1 MGDITRA
8 LDNWMAEGYAQIGEV
23 RIRPLETGFELR
35 HYADAGHQAEQLRSL
50 TPEDVRDLVRLDS
63 HGKFRPLKTVP
74 NLARGWIL
82 LVPDVGALRQT
93 LDHFYPAML
102 GMLASRQNGALQ
114 PVPLRETLERQTG
127 MYAVTRRIS
136 DEDADRL
143 AGSFCES
150 GAGCL
155 KTILWQIRAGRNL
168 ASLPPE
174 KFDLSENQTGDM
186 ARALPMLC
194 QEACNFFVA
203 EAREWVRQQRATE

>member
-1 MGDITRA
+1 MREITRA
-8 LDNWMAEGYAQIGEV
+8 LETWMTDGYAQIGEV
-23 RIRPLETGFELR
+23 RIRALETGFELR
-35 HYADAGHQAEQLRSL
+35 HYADAGHQAEGLRQLRA
-50 TPEDVRDLVRLDS
+50 EDVRNLVRLDA

-82 LVPDVGALRQT
+82 VVPDVGALRRT
-93 LDHFYPAML
+93 LDHFYPAMV
-102 GMLASRQNGALQ
+102 GIFASFQNGTLET
-114 PVPLRETLERQTG
+114 VSLRKTVERQTG
-127 MYAVTRRIS
+127 MYAVTRRLS
-136 DEDADRL
+136 DDDADRL

-168 ASLPPE
+168 TSLPPG
-174 KFDLSENQTGDM
+174 KFALSENQTGDA

-194 QEACNFFVA
+194 HEACNFFVA

>member
-1 MGDITRA
+1 MRDIARA
-8 LDNWMAEGYAQIGEV
+8 LETWMREGYEQIGEV
-23 RIRPLETGFELR
+23 RIRALETGFELR
-35 HYADAGHQAEQLRSL
+35 HYADAGHPVEGLRRVR
-50 TPEDVRDLVRLDS
+50 PEDVRDLVRLDA

-82 LVPDVGALRQT
+82 VVPDVGALRRM
-93 LDHFYPAML
+93 LDQFYPAMVGIL
-102 GMLASRQNGALQ
+102 VSQQQGTLE
-114 PVPLRETLERQTG
+114 PVSLRETLERQTG

-136 DEDADRL
+136 DDDADRL

-155 KTILWQIRAGRNL
+155 KTILWQIRAGRKL
-168 ASLPPE
+168 ACLPPG
-174 KFDLSENQTGDM
+174 KFDLSENQTGDD

-194 QEACNFFVA
+194 HEACNFFVS

>member
-1 MGDITRA
+1 MRDITRA

-23 RIRPLETGFELR
+23 RIQPLETGFELR
-35 HYADAGHQAEQLRSL
+35 HYADAGQEAEGLRL
-50 TPEDVRDLVRLDS
+50 LKPEDVRDLVRLDP

-82 LVPDVGALRQT
+82 VVPDVGALRRT
-93 LDHFYPAML
+93 LDQFYPAMV
-102 GMLASRQNGALQ
+102 GMFASHQNGALQ
-114 PVPLRETLERQTG
+114 SVPLRETLERQTG
-127 MYAVTRRIS
+127 MYAVTRRMS

-155 KTILWQIRAGRNL
+155 KTILWQIRAGLNL
-168 ASLPPE
+168 TSLPPG
-174 KFDLSENQTGDM
+174 KFDLSENQTGDD

-203 EAREWVRQQRATE
+203 EAREWVRQRRAVE